1 MYRTGDLVA
10 WNERGG
16 LEYIG
21 RTDFQVKVRGFRIE
35 LGEIES
41 VLRDQDTVG
50 QAVVVV
56 RDDAH
61 LGEQLVAYLVP
72 DREGELDLE
81 AVKSSVARELPS
93 YMVPSAWVVLEAL
106 PLNINGKLDR
116 KALPAPVFEAVAFRA
131 PATAIEQIVAAVFA
145 EVLGV
150 ERVGLDDD
158 FFALGGNSLVATQ
171 VTARLGAAL
180 DAQVPVR
187 SVFEAS
193 TVAGLAAAVESHAGS
208 GARVAL
214 AARSRPERVPLSL
227 AQQRMWFLNRFDS
240 GTAVNNIPVA
250 LRLSGALDVAALSA
264 AVRDV
269 VARHE
274 VLRTYYPEFDG
285 VGQQVVRPVADA
297 PALQVERIEAG
308 RVTETVAELI
318 GTGFDVTAEVPFR
331 AALLELSSNERILVL
346 VAHHI
351 SADGF
356 SMGPLA
362 RGCDGGICGTIARRR
377 AVVGAARGAVRR
389 LRAVAARGPRRRA
402 RPGFADRAAARL
414 LVRHPRRD
422 PGRAGPAHR
431 PAPAGAGDLSRR
443 HPPFRAAGRRVRRR
457 RTVRVRSGGH
467 AVHGGARRV
476 RGAAGAAVRHRG
488 HRDRLAGRRAR

>member
-1 MYRTGDLVA
+1 
-10 WNERGG
+10 GG

-214 AARSRPERVPLSL
+214 A
-227 AQQRMWFLNRFDS
+227 
-240 GTAVNNIPVA
+240 
-250 LRLSGALDVAALSA
+250 
-264 AVRDV
+264 
-269 VARHE
+269 
-274 VLRTYYPEFDG
+274 
-285 VGQQVVRPVADA
+285 
-297 PALQVERIEAG
+297 
-308 RVTETVAELI
+308 
-318 GTGFDVTAEVPFR
+318 
-331 AALLELSSNERILVL
+331 
-346 VAHHI
+346 
-351 SADGF
+351 
-356 SMGPLA
+356 
-362 RGCDGGICGTIARRR
+362 
-377 AVVGAARGAVRR
+377 
-389 LRAVAARGPRRRA
+389 
-402 RPGFADRAAARL
+402 
-414 LVRHPRRD
+414 
-422 PGRAGPAHR
+422 
-431 PAPAGAGDLSRR
+431 
-443 HPPFRAAGRRVRRR
+443 
-457 RTVRVRSGGH
+457 
-467 AVHGGARRV
+467 
-476 RGAAGAAVRHRG
+476 
-488 HRDRLAGRRAR
+488 